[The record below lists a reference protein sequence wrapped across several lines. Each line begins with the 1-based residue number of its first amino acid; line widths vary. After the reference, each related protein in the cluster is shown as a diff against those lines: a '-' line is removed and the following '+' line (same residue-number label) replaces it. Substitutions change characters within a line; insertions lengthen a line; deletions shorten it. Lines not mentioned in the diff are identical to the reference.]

1 MSLRF
6 KVFHF
11 LNSLFLLQSLEEQL
25 ARLQAE
31 FDKATAEKMRCEKE
45 ANSTA
50 HTIALANRLVGG
62 LSSEK
67 IRWAEAVAQ

>member
-1 MSLRF
+1 MR
-6 KVFHF
+6 
-11 LNSLFLLQSLEEQL
+11 
-25 ARLQAE
+25 AE
-31 FDKATAEKMRCEKE
+31 FDKATAEKMSCEKE

-67 IRWAEAVAQ
+67 IRWSEAVSQ